1 MSTGRKCMAVIGLA
15 AVAVLLQG
23 GWASAAIV
31 TWTDN
36 FDSYP
41 TGQLNGNDG
50 WTDSGGNNYQIVAGA
65 GVAGTQGVNK
75 GGGSQQMNWTGHP
88 WDWATLAVGDKV
100 IARMDFQANGS
111 GQFDD
116 DRVGWV
122 LASNPGSSS
131 YHFAVQL
138 DNTDNTAPGGLGTY
152 FRDNSGNRVM
162 NAKLIPWAT
171 LGSSGSN
178 WYREEM
184 QVTKLTSGLG
194 AGGAKV
200 DVSFWALDASGNV
213 VPGSL
218 KTASYGPFDNSGLRG
233 FSGTVYPMFKN
244 YSAVDGYADNA
255 FFQIT
260 PEPATLSLLAIGGLL
275 VLRRRHR

>member
-1 MSTGRKCMAVIGLA
+1 MSTGRKILAVIGLA
-15 AVAVLLQG
+15 AVAILIQG

-36 FDSYP
+36 FDSYAN
-41 TGQLNGNDG
+41 GSYLNGQGG
-50 WTDSGGNNYQIVAGA
+50 WTDTSGGNNYRFVGGGGA
-65 GVAGTQGVNK
+65 GGTQGVNQ
-75 GGGSQQMNWTGHP
+75 GGGSNQMNWTAHP
-88 WDWATLAVGDKV
+88 WDWATLAVGDKA

-122 LASNPGSSS
+122 LASNAGSSS

-138 DNTDNTAPGGLGTY
+138 DNPDGGLQTY
-152 FRDNSGNRVM
+152 FRNLSGTRVNQTTLISNS
-162 NAKLIPWAT
+162 T
-171 LGSSGSN
+171 LGASGSN

-194 AGGAKV
+194 VGGAQV
-200 DVSFWALDASGNV
+200 DVKFWALDSSGNPV
-213 VPGSL
+213 GSPL
-218 KTASYGPFDNSGLRG
+218 TASYGPFDNSVLRG

-244 YSAVDGYADNA
+244 YSSTSGNADNA

-275 VLRRRHR
+275 ALRRRHR